1 MNKNKKMKKLY
12 LLYSILAVVTV
23 SGCAYLGI
31 HGPSILATPE
41 VHSDVSTDSECLEC
55 HHLDR
60 DKDTPQTP
68 HPNFTGCIKCHTDPV
83 VERVK
88 K

>member
-1 MNKNKKMKKLY
+1 MRNLY
-12 LLYSILAVVTV
+12 PLSLVLVIIAI
-23 SGCAYLGI
+23 SGCAYLGF

-68 HPNFTGCIKCHTDPV
+68 HPNFTGCLKCHSDSV
-83 VERVK
+83 VERVNTNRP
-88 K
+88 